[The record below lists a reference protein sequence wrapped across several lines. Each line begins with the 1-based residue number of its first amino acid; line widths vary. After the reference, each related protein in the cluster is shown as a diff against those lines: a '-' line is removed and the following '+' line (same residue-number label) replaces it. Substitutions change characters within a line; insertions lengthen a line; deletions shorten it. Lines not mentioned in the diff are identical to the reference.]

1 MYNPSYRI
9 DRIVNMD
16 QGDFKYGLA
25 FINWLINTRR
35 EQSHSHRMKC
45 KQNGGNPVFRVVE
58 KVLTLWTRVVTGR
71 KSVDRLVKY
80 VEIGQ

>member
-1 MYNPSYRI
+1 
-9 DRIVNMD
+9 
-16 QGDFKYGLA
+16 
-25 FINWLINTRR
+25 
-35 EQSHSHRMKC
+35 MKC
-45 KQNGGNPVFRVVE
+45 KQNGGNPVFRVVEKVLTLWTGWLLVE